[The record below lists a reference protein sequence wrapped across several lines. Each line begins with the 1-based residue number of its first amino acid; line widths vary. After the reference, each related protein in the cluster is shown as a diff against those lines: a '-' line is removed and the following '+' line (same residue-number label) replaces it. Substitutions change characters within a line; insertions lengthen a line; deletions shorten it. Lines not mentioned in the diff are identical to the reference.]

1 MLLRPIRYYPLF
13 FFTWL
18 ILFQSIGFSNEIDY
32 PLSKIS
38 NVQDN
43 YHGNIIDDHYRWLE
57 DLNSLE
63 TSEWIQSQNKF
74 TDEYLNGY
82 KEINLF
88 KEILSKD
95 GIDIISP
102 SRDDLDLS
110 SPKSIDDFLSQ
121 LTTHIDIVINN
132 AGILKVGQH
141 DEIST
146 DDFHEVFQVN
156 VVAPFKIISGVIE
169 DMKHQK
175 FGRIVNISSI
185 WGQKSKEGRTLY
197 SSSKA
202 ALDAL
207 TRSLAIEF
215 ASYNILINSVAPGYI
230 ETDMLK
236 QYNTEKE
243 LSTIRDKIPMKRF
256 GKKIEIAELVK
267 FLCSENNSYITG
279 QILTIDGGYVC
290 K

>member
-1 MLLRPIRYYPLF
+1 MNRKTALVTGSSRGIGE
-13 FFTWL
+13 
-18 ILFQSIGFSNEIDY
+18 SI
-32 PLSKIS
+32 
-38 NVQDN
+38 
-43 YHGNIIDDHYRWLE
+43 
-57 DLNSLE
+57 
-63 TSEWIQSQNKF
+63 
-74 TDEYLNGY
+74 
-82 KEINLF
+82 KES
-88 KEILSKD
+88 LSKD
-95 GIDIISP
+95 GIDIINP
-102 SRDDLDLS
+102 SRDILDLS
-110 SPKSIDDFLSQ
+110 SPKSIDEFLSQ

-141 DEIST
+141 DEMST

-156 VVAPFKIISGVIE
+156 VVAPFKIISGLVE
-169 DMKHQK
+169 GMKQQK
-175 FGRIVNISSI
+175 FGRIINVSSI
-185 WGQKSKEGRTLY
+185 WGQRSKEGRTLY

-243 LSTIRDKIPMKRF
+243 LLKIKDIIPMKRF
-256 GKKIEIAELVK
+256 GKKTEIAELVK

>member
-1 MLLRPIRYYPLF
+1 MKRK
-13 FFTWL
+13 TAL
-18 ILFQSIGFSNEIDY
+18 ITGSSRGIGKSI
-32 PLSKIS
+32 
-38 NVQDN
+38 
-43 YHGNIIDDHYRWLE
+43 
-57 DLNSLE
+57 
-63 TSEWIQSQNKF
+63 
-74 TDEYLNGY
+74 
-82 KEINLF
+82 KES
-88 KEILSKD
+88 LSKD
-95 GIDIISP
+95 GIAIINP
-102 SRDDLDLS
+102 SRDILDLS
-110 SPKSIDDFLSQ
+110 SPKSIDEFLSQ

-156 VVAPFKIISGVIE
+156 VVAPFKLISGLVE
-169 DMKHQK
+169 GMKHQK

-215 ASYNILINSVAPGYI
+215 AAYNILINSVAPGYI

-243 LSTIRDKIPMKRF
+243 LLKIKDTIPMKRF

>member
-1 MLLRPIRYYPLF
+1 MNRIM
-13 FFTWL
+13 
-18 ILFQSIGFSNEIDY
+18 E
-32 PLSKIS
+32 SKIALVTGAS
-38 NVQDN
+38 R
-43 YHGNIIDDHYRWLE
+43 GIGKSI
-57 DLNSLE
+57 
-63 TSEWIQSQNKF
+63 
-74 TDEYLNGY
+74 
-82 KEINLF
+82 KEV
-88 KEILSKD
+88 LSKD
-95 GIDIISP
+95 GIEIISP
-102 SRDDLDLS
+102 NRNELDLS
-110 SPKSIDDFLSQ
+110 SSESIDKFLSQ
-121 LTTHIDIVINN
+121 TSANIDIIINN
-132 AGILKVGQH
+132 AGILKVGEH
-141 DEIST
+141 NEFSS
-146 DDFHEVFQVN
+146 DDFHEILQVN
-156 VVAPFKIISGVIE
+156 VVAPFKIISGFVE
-169 DMKHQK
+169 KMKIHS
-175 FGRIVNISSI
+175 FGRIVNISSV
-185 WGQKSKEGRTLY
+185 WGQKSKKGRMLY

>member
-1 MLLRPIRYYPLF
+1 MKRK
-13 FFTWL
+13 TAL
-18 ILFQSIGFSNEIDY
+18 ITGSSRGIGKSI
-32 PLSKIS
+32 
-38 NVQDN
+38 
-43 YHGNIIDDHYRWLE
+43 
-57 DLNSLE
+57 
-63 TSEWIQSQNKF
+63 
-74 TDEYLNGY
+74 
-82 KEINLF
+82 KES
-88 KEILSKD
+88 LSKD
-95 GIDIISP
+95 GIDIINP
-102 SRDDLDLS
+102 SRDILDLS
-110 SPKSIDDFLSQ
+110 SPKSIDEFLSQ

-156 VVAPFKIISGVIE
+156 VVAPFKLISGLVE
-169 DMKHQK
+169 GMKHQK

-215 ASYNILINSVAPGYI
+215 AAYNILINSVAPGYI

-243 LSTIRDKIPMKRF
+243 LSTIREKIPMKRF
-256 GKKIEIAELVK
+256 GKKIEISELVK

>member
-1 MLLRPIRYYPLF
+1 MKRKTALVTGSSRGIGK
-13 FFTWL
+13 
-18 ILFQSIGFSNEIDY
+18 SI
-32 PLSKIS
+32 
-38 NVQDN
+38 
-43 YHGNIIDDHYRWLE
+43 
-57 DLNSLE
+57 
-63 TSEWIQSQNKF
+63 
-74 TDEYLNGY
+74 
-82 KEINLF
+82 
-88 KEILSKD
+88 KEILNKD
-95 GIDIISP
+95 GIDVISP
-102 SRDDLDLS
+102 SRDELDLS
-110 SPKSIDDFLSQ
+110 SPKSIDEFLSQ

-169 DMKHQK
+169 DMKQQK

-185 WGQKSKEGRTLY
+185 WGQRSKEGRTLY